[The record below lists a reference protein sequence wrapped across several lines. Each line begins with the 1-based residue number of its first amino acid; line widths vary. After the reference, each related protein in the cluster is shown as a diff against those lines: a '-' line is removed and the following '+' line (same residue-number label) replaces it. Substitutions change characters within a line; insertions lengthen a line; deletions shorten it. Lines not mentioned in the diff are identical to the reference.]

1 VARLADINS
10 EHEAGSPDQ
19 GPVKALEV
27 GRRRFLQIVSGIG
40 ATLSAVVIGFPVV
53 RAFISPTLASLR
65 KDDWIKVTDDT
76 ALLDVGVPIRLS
88 FVVSEQDAWVESRMV
103 KGVWLFSEDGEKF
116 KAYNARCTHLGCGFV
131 YDKEANNFLCP
142 CHQGRFDIKTGAV
155 LAGPPPRP
163 LDELEVEIRDSAVF
177 VKYKE
182 YRLGVPARIE
192 A

>member
-1 VARLADINS
+1 MADIKS

-53 RAFISPTLASLR
+53 RAFVSPTLASPP

-76 ALLDVGVPIRLS
+76 ALLEVGIPERLS

-131 YDKEANNFLCP
+131 YDKDANNFLCP

-182 YRLGVPARIE
+182 YRLGIPARIE